1 LVGALSLACAG
12 ERSVA
17 PPLTAPAFSLQ
28 SASLQ
33 SAPSQFYAQHNLV
46 SDGAVPADL
55 VDAALVN
62 AWGLVASATSPWWIA
77 DNGTGLSTLY
87 NGNTGAK
94 LGLTVSVVGAPT
106 GIVFN
111 GGSGFVVTSG
121 AASGPARFIFATE
134 QGTVLGWNP
143 TVAATQAVVSV
154 AGAPTGVVFN
164 GGTGFVVTS
173 GAASGPA
180 RFIFA
185 TEQGIV
191 LGWNPTVASTQ
202 AIVAVDNSAGG
213 AVYKGLAIAN
223 TAAGDRLYAAN
234 FHAGTVDVFDAAFHP
249 VSAGFSDAA
258 LPPGY
263 APFGI
268 RNLGGTI
275 YVTYALQDADRKDDV
290 AGVGH
295 GFVNAFGTD
304 GHLLRRVTSKG
315 RLNSPWGLAL
325 APADFGQ
332 FSGNLLVGNFGD
344 GHINAFDLER
354 FEGNGELQQRGQ
366 LHAADG
372 PPIAIDG
379 LWAIAFGNGASAGPT
394 NALFFTAGP
403 FEEAHG
409 LFGKLVVTSPPG
421 RAP

>member
-1 LVGALSLACAG
+1 MSRRIVGAPLAFVGALSLACAG

-17 PPLTAPAFSLQ
+17 PPLTAPAFSVQ

-33 SAPSQFYAQHNLV
+33 SAPSPFYAQHNLV

-62 AWGLVASATSPWWIA
+62 AWGLVASGTSPWWVA
-77 DNGTGLSTLY
+77 DNGADLSTLY

-94 LGLTVSVVGAPT
+94 LGLTVSVAGAPT

-143 TVAATQAVVSV
+143 TVAATQAVV
-154 AGAPTGVVFN
+154 
-164 GGTGFVVTS
+164 
-173 GAASGPA
+173 
-180 RFIFA
+180 
-185 TEQGIV
+185 
-191 LGWNPTVASTQ
+191 
-202 AIVAVDNSAGG
+202 AVDNSAGG
-213 AVYKGLAIAN
+213 AVYKGLAIAS
-223 TAAGDRLYAAN
+223 TVAGDRLYAAN
-234 FHAGTVDVFDAAFHP
+234 FHAGTVDVFDAGFHP

-268 RNLGGTI
+268 RNLGGAI
-275 YVTYALQDADRKDDV
+275 YVTYALQDADRRDDV

-295 GFVNAFGTD
+295 GFVNAFDTD
-304 GHLLRRVTSKG
+304 GHLLRRVASRG

-344 GHINAFDLER
+344 GHINAFDLAR
-354 FEGNGELQQRGQ
+354 FAGNGELQPRGQ

-379 LWAIAFGNGASAGPT
+379 LWALAFGNGASAGPT

-403 FEEAHG
+403 FDEAHG
-409 LFGKLVVTSPPG
+409 LFGKLVVASPPG
-421 RAP
+421 GARP

>member
-1 LVGALSLACAG
+1 MSRRIVGAPLAFVGALSLACAG

-17 PPLTAPAFSLQ
+17 PPLTAPAFSVQ

-33 SAPSQFYAQHNLV
+33 SAP
-46 SDGAVPADL
+46 
-55 VDAALVN
+55 AALVN

-87 NGNTGAK
+87 NGTTGAK
-94 LGLTVSVVGAPT
+94 LGLTVSVAGAPT

-143 TVAATQAVVSV
+143 TVAATQAVV
-154 AGAPTGVVFN
+154 
-164 GGTGFVVTS
+164 
-173 GAASGPA
+173 
-180 RFIFA
+180 
-185 TEQGIV
+185 
-191 LGWNPTVASTQ
+191 
-202 AIVAVDNSAGG
+202 AVDNSAGG
-213 AVYKGLAIAN
+213 AVYKGLAIAS
-223 TAAGDRLYAAN
+223 TVAGDRLYAAN
-234 FHAGTVDVFDAAFHP
+234 FHAGTVDVFDAGFHP

-268 RNLGGTI
+268 RNLGGAI
-275 YVTYALQDADRKDDV
+275 YVTYALQDADRRDDV

-295 GFVNAFGTD
+295 GFVNAFDTD
-304 GHLLRRVTSKG
+304 GHLLRRVASRG

-344 GHINAFDLER
+344 GHINAFDLAR
-354 FEGNGELQQRGQ
+354 FAGNGELQPRGQ

-379 LWAIAFGNGASAGPT
+379 LWALAFGNGASAGPT

-403 FEEAHG
+403 FDEAHG
-409 LFGKLVVTSPPG
+409 LFGKLVVASPPG
-421 RAP
+421 GARP

>member
-1 LVGALSLACAG
+1 MTRLH
-12 ERSVA
+12 RSISFF
-17 PPLTAPAFSLQ
+17 TAPALLALFGCGGEKTTGPVPTARINPSLA
-28 SASLQ
+28 SAGLAAVASR
-33 SAPSQFYAQHNLV
+33 FYEQHNLV

-62 AWGLVASATSPWWIA
+62 AWGLVASAGSPWWIA
-77 DNGTGLSTLY
+77 DNGTDRSTLY

-94 LGLTVSVVGAPT
+94 LALTVSVP
-106 GIVFN
+106 
-111 GGSGFVVTSG
+111 S
-121 AASGPARFIFATE
+121 
-134 QGTVLGWNP
+134 
-143 TVAATQAVVSV
+143 
-154 AGAPTGVVFN
+154 APTGVVFN
-164 GGTGFVVTS
+164 GGTGFAVSNGT
-173 GAASGPA
+173 ATAPA

-185 TEQGIV
+185 TEEGTI
-191 LGWNPTVASTQ
+191 LGWSPAVALTQ
-202 AIVAVDNSAGG
+202 AVVAVDNSAGG
-213 AVYKGLAIAN
+213 AVYKGLAIAS

-234 FHAGTVDVFDAAFHP
+234 FHAGTVDVFDAGFHP

-258 LPPGY
+258 LPAGY

-275 YVTYALQDADRKDDV
+275 YVTYALQDAGKEDDV

-295 GFVNAFGTD
+295 GFVNAFDTD
-304 GHLLRRVTSKG
+304 GNLLRRVASKG

-344 GHINAFDLER
+344 GHINAFDLDR
-354 FEGNGELQQRGQ
+354 FQGNGELQQRGQ

-372 PPIAIDG
+372 RPIAIDG
-379 LWAIAFGNGASAGPT
+379 LWAIAFGNGAAAGPT

-403 FEEAHG
+403 FDEEHG

-421 RAP
+421 LAP